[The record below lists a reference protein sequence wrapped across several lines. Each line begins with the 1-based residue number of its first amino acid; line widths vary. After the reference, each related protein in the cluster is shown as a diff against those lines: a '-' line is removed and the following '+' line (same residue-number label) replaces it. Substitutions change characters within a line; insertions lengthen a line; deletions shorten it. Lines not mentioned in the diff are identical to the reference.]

1 MILDQK
7 IFKLKI
13 FGQKIFY
20 RLFGKNYQRKFLLK
34 QQQAPA
40 MQKYLSKTFANKKD
54 LIEDLDIISLDIETT
69 GLNPNKDRIVSIGLV
84 EIEGLGIKLDS
95 CWHQIISTNKNL
107 SAQSVVIHQIT
118 DDQSE
123 TGMSINEAIPKLLE
137 RLSGKVMLVHN
148 AKVEQGFIN
157 KICQT
162 LYGCDFIIPTID
174 TQALAKRSLDR
185 RDSHYQINDLRLFN
199 LRKSFNMQAY
209 KAHNALMDAIA
220 TAELFLAMVEKIAPN
235 KNARLKE
242 FLF

>member
-1 MILDQK
+1 MILDQE
-7 IFKLKI
+7 IL
-13 FGQKIFY
+13 GLKIFY
-20 RLFGKNYQRKFLLK
+20 RIFGKNYQRKCLLK
-34 QQQAPA
+34 QQQAPV

-54 LIEDLDIISLDIETT
+54 LIKDLDIVSLDIETT
-69 GLNPNKDRIVSIGLV
+69 GLNPNQDRIVSIGLV
-84 EIEGLGIKLDS
+84 QIEDFGIKLDS
-95 CWHQIISTNKNL
+95 CWHQVIKTKKTL

-157 KICQT
+157 KICQA

-185 RDSHYQINDLRLFN
+185 SDSSYKINDLRLFN

-220 TAELFLAMVEKIAPN
+220 TAELFLAMANKISST
-235 KNARLKE
+235 KTARLSD
-242 FLF
+242 FIL

>member
-1 MILDQK
+1 MMLNQK
-7 IFKLKI
+7 ILNRKILGLKI
-13 FGQKIFY
+13 CN
-20 RLFGKNYQRKFLLK
+20 RLFGKNYQRKCLLK
-34 QQQAPA
+34 KQQAPV

-54 LIEDLDIISLDIETT
+54 LIETLDIVSLDIETT

-84 EIEGLGIKLDS
+84 QIEGLGIKLDTV
-95 CWHQIISTNKNL
+95 WHQIISTHKNL

-123 TGMSINEAIPKLLE
+123 TGMGINEAIPKLLE

-185 RDSHYQINDLRLFN
+185 RDSPYQANDLRLFN
-199 LRKSFNMQAY
+199 LRKSYNMQAY